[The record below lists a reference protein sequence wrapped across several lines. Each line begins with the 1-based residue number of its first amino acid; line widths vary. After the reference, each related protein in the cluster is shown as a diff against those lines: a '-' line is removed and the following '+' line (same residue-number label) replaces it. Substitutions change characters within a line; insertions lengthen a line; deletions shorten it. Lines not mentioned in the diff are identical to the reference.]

1 MPAPFLLRETVACT
15 MPEFIESVCRRRRR
29 PAAAQNECVR
39 AFSACQCHE
48 RFGEPYPVH
57 IVSLPC
63 VALPDGAVHGAYPFG
78 CRVNLVEVVHDG
90 PFVGSGDVEAQQRVF
105 RQQGRQLFYRT
116 ERVVGINCIA
126 DTFPAEHLCEPF
138 RRERVGEGITDE
150 SERTH
155 GKGVR
160 KRI

>member
-15 MPEFIESVCRRRRR
+15 MPSSSS
-29 PAAAQNECVR
+29 PYAAAAAAPPLPR
-39 AFSACQCHE
+39 MSACGHSPPCQCHE

-90 PFVGSGDVEAQQRVF
+90 PFVGSGDVEPSAGVPPARPAALLSN
-105 RQQGRQLFYRT
+105 RAGSWHKLHR
-116 ERVVGINCIA
+116 G
-126 DTFPAEHLCEPF
+126 TFPAEHLCEPF